1 MIEREHVGKKR
12 AVGKRGLPEKRAV
25 RKGGRRKRGL
35 LEKKGVEINK
45 LKRKIILS
53 FSLINKVREHTYL
66 YSKC

>member
-12 AVGKRGLPEKRAV
+12 AIGKRGLLEKRVV
-25 RKGGRRKRGL
+25 RKGCRQVRGL

-53 FSLINKVREHTYL
+53 FSLINKVRELTYL